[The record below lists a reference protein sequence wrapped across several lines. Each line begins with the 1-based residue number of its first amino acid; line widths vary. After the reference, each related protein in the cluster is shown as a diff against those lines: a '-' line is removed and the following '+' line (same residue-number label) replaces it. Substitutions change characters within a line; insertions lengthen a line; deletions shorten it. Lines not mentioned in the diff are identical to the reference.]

1 MSKYSLLMRFSNS
14 HQLKYPNQYPDSQE
28 KHSFIG
34 LELRKEDLNLP
45 NRGGLPLMADWT
57 VLWKAWDT
65 LTLEMIPRNMLHQK
79 PIDLR
84 QACLCK

>member
-45 NRGGLPLMADWT
+45 NRGGLP
-57 VLWKAWDT
+57 
-65 LTLEMIPRNMLHQK
+65 
-79 PIDLR
+79 
-84 QACLCK
+84 